1 VIKFDSAELNK
12 LIEKDP
18 RLYCVLMRET
28 AKAAM
33 ERLAYARVQ
42 LAAAWAK

>member
-1 VIKFDSAELNK
+1 
-12 LIEKDP
+12 
-18 RLYCVLMRET
+18 MRET